1 MKTTSTLTGQ
11 DQRSDPGEQGARPAF
26 AARPPTVPALVASVL
41 EPAVAALGLLA
52 AHSVFHQPFGGP
64 SKALL
69 VLLLVL
75 MFPGVD
81 RFGRS
86 GIGLIIDIGLSWAG
100 TLIVLLLLGYATDA
114 LQEFDRTML
123 TAWGIGVPLVQ
134 WALVWTG
141 SALVQH
147 HATLPSN
154 QRTAVVVGANRMGV
168 RVARMLQTRHGR
180 GRELLGFF
188 DDRAK
193 DRLELPDDMT
203 LVGKLESL
211 PAFIDAHSVKDVYI
225 TLSLSS
231 QPRILKLLE
240 ALENSTAELHY
251 VPDVFGVSIIQGRLA
266 DIDGVP
272 VVSLRVT
279 PFTGVN
285 GLLKRISDLVLA
297 SLILMLI
304 SPVLLVVAIGVKRS
318 SPGPVL
324 FKQRRTGLDGEVI
337 EVYKFRSMTVQDNGD
352 DVKQAIRGD
361 ARITPFGA
369 FIRRT
374 SLDELP
380 QFINVL
386 QGRMSIVGPRPHAVA
401 HNEQYRKIVRAYMA
415 RHKVKP
421 GITGWA
427 QVNGLRGETD
437 TVEKMARRVEYDL
450 EYLRNWSLGMDLL
463 IIARTAKLMFFDRNA
478 Y

>member
-1 MKTTSTLTGQ
+1 
-11 DQRSDPGEQGARPAF
+11 
-26 AARPPTVPALVASVL
+26 VPALVASVL

-193 DRLELPDDMT
+193 DGLELPDDMT

-352 DVKQAIRGD
+352 DVKQAIRGMR
-361 ARITPFGA
+361 ASPLRRLHPAHLSGRTAPVHQCVAGA
-369 FIRRT
+369 DEHRRAPAACRGAQRAI
-374 SLDELP
+374 P
-380 QFINVL
+380 QDRACL
-386 QGRMSIVGPRPHAVA
+386 HGTAQG
-401 HNEQYRKIVRAYMA
+401 QA
-415 RHKVKP
+415 RHH
-421 GITGWA
+421 
-427 QVNGLRGETD
+427 GLGAGQRP
-437 TVEKMARRVEYDL
+437 ARRNRYRREDGAPG
-450 EYLRNWSLGMDLL
+450 R
-463 IIARTAKLMFFDRNA
+463 I
-478 Y
+478 